1 MTLLHCPT
9 YYMDHPLTTK
19 KYKSYFYQAKEIIN
33 IEEKKIFN
41 KNTESSSEGKVFLFF
56 TFQNGE
62 YSRKII

>member
-33 IEEKKIFN
+33 IEEKKYLTKIQKAAVKEKF
-41 KNTESSSEGKVFLFF
+41 FLFF